1 MRKFVI
7 MGIAA
12 IIALSACTDKKKE
25 AEAKAQA
32 DATREELIQA
42 VNDRDELLNLMS
54 EITSDMEQI
63 KSLENILTVSG
74 EQENPDRRA
83 QIRANM
89 AAIQKTLEERREAL
103 ADLEKKLNVSVNAN
117 AGLKKTIA
125 SLRAQIDSQAAEI
138 NSLKASLGEA
148 TEKIGSLDNAVDSL
162 NTTVSRV
169 TADRDSVAK
178 VSVDLANELNLCY
191 YAIGTNKELKENKI
205 LESGFLRK
213 TKIMQG
219 DFDQSF
225 FTAADK
231 RTLTSIDLNAKKAK
245 VLTNQ
250 PTDSYV
256 IEDVNGHKVLRI
268 TNPAA
273 FWSLSNYLV
282 VKID

>member
-148 TEKIGSLDNAVDSL
+148 TEKIGTLDNAVDSL

-231 RTLTSIDLNAKKAK
+231 RTLTNIDLNAKKAK

>member
-1 MRKFVI
+1 MRKFMI

-103 ADLEKKLNVSVNAN
+103 ADLEKKLNVSVKAN

-273 FWSLSNYLV
+273 F
-282 VKID
+282 

>member
-12 IIALSACTDKKKE
+12 ILALSACTDKKKE

-103 ADLEKKLNVSVNAN
+103 AELEKKLNVSVNAN

-148 TEKIGSLDNAVDSL
+148 TEKIGTLDNAVDSL
-162 NTTVSRV
+162 NTTVNRV

>member
-1 MRKFVI
+1 MRKFMI

-231 RTLTSIDLNAKKAK
+231 RTLTNIDLNAKKAK

>member
-25 AEAKAQA
+25 ADAKAQA

-148 TEKIGSLDNAVDSL
+148 TEKIGTLDNAVDSL

-231 RTLTSIDLNAKKAK
+231 RTLTNIDLNAKKAK

>member
-1 MRKFVI
+1 MRKFMI

-103 ADLEKKLNVSVNAN
+103 ADLEKKLNVSVKAN

>member
-1 MRKFVI
+1 MRKFII

>member
-32 DATREELIQA
+32 AATREELIQA

-231 RTLTSIDLNAKKAK
+231 RTLTNIDLNAKKAK